1 MSDVENSTDSKQNR
15 KSGGESPSKVGAKQ
29 KTRIIISTLLVAF
42 LITFIV
48 QNYNEVKVEFLM
60 FDFQVRIVVI
70 ILISAIIGAI
80 STYLMMRHFRARKK
94 KK

>member
-1 MSDVENSTDSKQNR
+1 MSEVDKPTESQQQQAPTENTTSKISN
-15 KSGGESPSKVGAKQ
+15 KQ
-29 KTRIIISTLLVAF
+29 KARIIISTLLVAF
-42 LITFIV
+42 LITFVV
-48 QNYNEVKVEFLM
+48 QNYNKVKVEFLM

-94 KK
+94 K